1 MTAKP
6 STIKCPKCGY
16 QPNIITD
23 TCLKCGAPLQKICG
37 DCGFANQVDKNYC
50 GQCGALLSL
59 QPPPKPEEPPREE
72 LAGHEGFKLEM
83 ESIQDTVSERETSF
97 RRRLP
102 VPPPAPEPKPQAAQP
117 PPPPPG
123 RGGGSGPLTP
133 DSTRLM
139 KEAPLPRPR
148 KQNLIKK
155 LSGPAVTALLL
166 GVLFAILYLIIAP
179 SLPKMRLVMTAK
191 AYLADISEG
200 KYSKAYEM
208 LSSNSKAVCS
218 LQDYVKNSNDYYSKA
233 PPWQWKDVQV
243 FAMSNDA
250 AMIRYK
256 LKEGDGPWKDDY
268 ISFVRE
274 HSRWMRP
281 YIWVL
286 FQPIDDAL
294 KRHDFPQAL
303 FLAQKL
309 YLTDP
314 VDPRS
319 SAYLC
324 TTEFFMGL
332 YDKSAV
338 SCKRAVDEAGT
349 YPVGYSSDEI
359 FQLDSRYADSL
370 RYLQRDRAALEEYAK
385 LLQWPGLTNDQL
397 CPLHLNRADDY
408 VYLKDYDRALQEVMA
423 ASEVCTAGPSK
434 EDARKRLRYMSGA
447 AGPDAIA
454 FVQNSRLKPDG
465 PTIAEMRGQQLAA
478 LRKRL
483 GRARARYLPRDQWL
497 AVHVAGPNYRVYL
510 RSEALDPRTRRP
522 QTMDIYVFLVNLWTE
537 KAEAEKLPPASPRA
551 VAGK

>member
-1 MTAKP
+1 M
-6 STIKCPKCGY
+6 CPKCGY

-23 TCLKCGAPLQKICG
+23 TCLKCGAPLQKVCG
-37 DCGFANQVDKNYC
+37 DCGFANPVDKNYC

-59 QPPPKPEEPPREE
+59 QPPPKPEEPRREE
-72 LAGHEGFKLEM
+72 KAAHEGFKLEM

-97 RRRLP
+97 RRKLTP
-102 VPPPAPEPKPQAAQP
+102 PPPAQASKPQADPKSEPAASKP
-117 PPPPPG
+117 PPA
-123 RGGGSGPLTP
+123 RHSASSALSP
-133 DSTRLM
+133 DSARLM
-139 KEAPLPRPR
+139 KETPLPRPL
-148 KQNLIKK
+148 KPDLFKK
-155 LSGPAVTALLL
+155 FSGPALTVLLFGVLL
-166 GVLFAILYLIIAP
+166 GIIYLIIAP
-179 SLPKMRLVMTAK
+179 SLPKMRLLMTAK
-191 AYLADISEG
+191 SYLADISAG
-200 KYSKAYEM
+200 KYAKAYEM

-233 PPWQWKDVQV
+233 PPWEWKDVRI
-243 FAMSNDA
+243 FAMSPDA

-256 LKEGDGPWKDDY
+256 LKEGDAPWKDDY

-274 HSRWMRP
+274 HNRWMRP

-332 YDKSAV
+332 YDKSVV
-338 SCKRAVDEAGT
+338 SCKRAVDGART

-370 RYLQRDRAALEEYAK
+370 RYLQRDRAALEEYDK
-385 LLQWPGLTNDQL
+385 LLKWPGLTSDQL
-397 CPLHLNRADDY
+397 CPLRLNRADDY

-423 ASEVCTAGPSK
+423 ASEICTRSPSK
-434 EDARKRLRYMSGA
+434 EDAEKRLRYMSGS
-447 AGPDAIA
+447 AGADAIA
-454 FVQNSRLKPDG
+454 FVQNSRLKPG
-465 PTIAEMRGQQLAA
+465 LPTIAETRARQLAA
-478 LRKRL
+478 LREHL
-483 GRARARYLPRDQWL
+483 GRAGARYLPRDQWL

-510 RSEALDPRTRRP
+510 RSETLDPRTRRRN
-522 QTMDIYVFLVNLWTE
+522 TRDIYVFLVNLWTE
-537 KAEAEKLPPASPRA
+537 KAEAEKLPPAPPPPG
-551 VAGK
+551 AGK